1 MNTPSILA
9 QEGKTTA
16 APPTAGLS
24 ALGAQKALKKDL
36 QGINKKADPQGYL
49 SIGVQLGYAYL
60 RAQTLDSALGLGWKL
75 LHYGKMAPLEQRVEV
90 FQLLGNTYIALYLS
104 DSALYYYELAHSE
117 DAGLPAGK
125 RMELLEKLSKLHLDN
140 GSLSHAQDYCIAG
153 IRLADLATNNTY
165 KALFNTRIG
174 MIYEKETNIIK
185 AKEYYT
191 TAMNTYATLND
202 EKGLAMALAHLG
214 NASKLMG
221 EYALA
226 AKHYNEAKSLY
237 TKLRDNTGIACM
249 LDGLGELEYLKGR
262 YNEATALQHQALSIR
277 AINRNYGELPQS
289 YVNLANS
296 YLKLKRYDDA
306 LELTR
311 NGIGLTKKTG
321 ADVQLLDLYNQF
333 YLIYKDLNYKDS
345 ALWYHERYAKL
356 KDSLDRLSN
365 DEWLIRLQNAF
376 DTERREVELAE
387 VKREKE
393 VQDERLRYYQKL
405 ETKDNALKILLVS
418 VIIIL
423 IVVALLFFSRYRI
436 KSKANQEIY
445 RKVKENELLLKELHH
460 RVKNNLQF
468 ITSLFSIKL
477 DKIKDPD
484 AQVILHENL
493 QKVKAM
499 SLVHN
504 QLNSYGSSDK
514 SLFLGDFVAGLTQSL
529 ALSLGLDPDQLSLVY
544 RWRKTSF
551 DLDSYNAIGLV
562 INEMITNSVKHGN
575 PEELQIRIG
584 FYENEKYKLMRYA
597 DNGPGLNPDFFTSDK
612 QMGISLMKL
621 MVEDFGGSLK
631 YLRPKEGENG
641 IRININIRK
650 TKHNG

>member
-1 MNTPSILA
+1 
-9 QEGKTTA
+9 
-16 APPTAGLS
+16 
-24 ALGAQKALKKDL
+24 
-36 QGINKKADPQGYL
+36 
-49 SIGVQLGYAYL
+49 
-60 RAQTLDSALGLGWKL
+60 
-75 LHYGKMAPLEQRVEV
+75 
-90 FQLLGNTYIALYLS
+90 
-104 DSALYYYELAHSE
+104 
-117 DAGLPAGK
+117 
-125 RMELLEKLSKLHLDN
+125 
-140 GSLSHAQDYCIAG
+140 
-153 IRLADLATNNTY
+153 
-165 KALFNTRIG
+165 
-174 MIYEKETNIIK
+174 
-185 AKEYYT
+185 
-191 TAMNTYATLND
+191 
-202 EKGLAMALAHLG
+202 
-214 NASKLMG
+214 
-221 EYALA
+221 
-226 AKHYNEAKSLY
+226 
-237 TKLRDNTGIACM
+237 
-249 LDGLGELEYLKGR
+249 
-262 YNEATALQHQALSIR
+262 
-277 AINRNYGELPQS
+277 
-289 YVNLANS
+289 
-296 YLKLKRYDDA
+296 
-306 LELTR
+306 
-311 NGIGLTKKTG
+311 
-321 ADVQLLDLYNQF
+321 
-333 YLIYKDLNYKDS
+333 
-345 ALWYHERYAKL
+345 
-356 KDSLDRLSN
+356 
-365 DEWLIRLQNAF
+365 
-376 DTERREVELAE
+376 
-387 VKREKE
+387 
-393 VQDERLRYYQKL
+393 
-405 ETKDNALKILLVS
+405 
-418 VIIIL
+418 
-423 IVVALLFFSRYRI
+423 VALLFFSRYRI